1 MENKRRSKLPI
12 ILPILVIAAGAVAMA
27 VLNPELLLPIS
38 IMLVFIDLILIVKVV
53 SAYNRA
59 IKLRNKVAEGLS
71 LVDIH
76 LKMRFDLV
84 PNLVRVVKGY
94 AEHEKELFKEV
105 TALRKQAISAE
116 NETDKIDC
124 ANKLLEGIKSVVVVA
139 EAYPELKSSSVYK
152 KLMTNLAEIEDRIVA
167 SRRIYDSN
175 VNFYNTHIEKF
186 PNNVICGCFGFTK
199 EKLFKVET
207 GERIAPEVDFDL
219 NK

>member
-38 IMLVFIDLILIVKVV
+38 IMLVFVDLILIIKVV

-105 TALRKQAISAE
+105 TALRKKAVSAE

-139 EAYPELKSSSVYK
+139 EADPELKSSSV
-152 KLMTNLAEIEDRIVA
+152 
-167 SRRIYDSN
+167 
-175 VNFYNTHIEKF
+175 
-186 PNNVICGCFGFTK
+186 TK
-199 EKLFKVET
+199 
-207 GERIAPEVDFDL
+207 
-219 NK
+219 N